1 MKNYGKIQTD
11 KDVTTKQ
18 YVDNKNGLSQDD
30 ADARYLKLSGGTLSG
45 GIVFDHLALDSE
57 PISFK
62 ITNDNFIPTAEDNG
76 TIRFGTTGIVPDGT
90 LISSHSRFK
99 FNYPVSMDNHK
110 IENISAPTELYDA
123 TNKKYVDDIVSSV
136 SSTATSAQTKATEAL
151 TKATSAE
158 TKATAAQNALANKQD
173 KITGTANKLVGI
185 NASGV
190 AAVTD
195 TFTINGPITI
205 GNVRIQYNSSTKS
218 LDFVPIS

>member
-30 ADARYLKLSGGTLSG
+30 ADARYLQLSGGTL
-45 GIVFDHLALDSE
+45 
-57 PISFK
+57 
-62 ITNDNFIPTAEDNG
+62 NG
-76 TIRFGTTGIVPDGT
+76 DLSIDA
-90 LISSHSRFK
+90 
-99 FNYPVSMDNHK
+99 NHK
-110 IENISAPTELYDA
+110 IGLMYQPMFGNKSSYDISLVDNMMADANTGQTAMMKNILQINGKLIVNGETSFNGNVIHYIAAPTYEQDA
-123 TNKKYVDDIVSSV
+123 ANKKYVDDTIAPVS
-136 SSTATSAQTKATEAL
+136 

-158 TKATAAQNALANKQD
+158 TKATAVQNALANKQD